1 LFPSAKYT
9 CITNLIQ
16 PYPTYMIVPLEQ
28 FSTKWHVRQ
37 KIRIYDLSKQ
47 EIERRLAA
55 VFLADMVGYS
65 RLMEIDEE
73 GTLGVLNMLL
83 ERIIMPSIAENHGR
97 IVKQTG
103 DGILA
108 EFASVL
114 GAVRCAID
122 IQRNMSNNEIARLGE
137 HRVQFRIGIN
147 TGDIIVQGSDVYG
160 TGVNAAARLESIAEP
175 GGICLSRPVF
185 DQVKN
190 LVQAGFVYL
199 GEYQAK
205 NIADPIHAFKIDF
218 GAAAGSVSGYDN
230 HAMTAS
236 EGIAA
241 KGKKTTVPPVFA
253 LAIGGVIALIAA
265 LGLILFFV
273 NTPKM
278 SQVAHVPAP
287 AVEPQPV
294 QSKPVTQV
302 IEPSADK
309 NLLPGAIFRD
319 CNFCPEMVVIPAGSF
334 MMGNNERADESPPV
348 EVTIA
353 EPFAMS
359 RFEIT
364 FEEWDACVEGGGCG
378 SYVPD
383 DSGWG
388 RGKQP
393 VINISWNDARAYVF
407 WLSLRTGKAY
417 RLPSEAEWEYAA
429 QAGSDKR
436 FPWGDDISTAIA
448 NYGTINE
455 KTLPVGSFD
464 ANAFGL
470 YDVIGNVAE
479 WVSDCYAADSY
490 SSHANYPAPVG
501 SLDEPCKRVKRGGS
515 WTSMIRPEFIRTS
528 RRRSG
533 SPDGRY
539 KLNGMRVVRE
549 IMQN

>member
-1 LFPSAKYT
+1 MF
-9 CITNLIQ
+9 
-16 PYPTYMIVPLEQ
+16 E
-28 FSTKWHVRQ
+28 
-37 KIRIYDLSKQ
+37 LS
-47 EIERRLAA
+47 ERDIERRLAA

-83 ERIIMPSIAENHGR
+83 ERIIMPSITEHHGR

-114 GAVRCAID
+114 SAVRCAID
-122 IQRNMSNNEIARLGE
+122 IQRNIAKNEDAKLGE
-137 HRVQFRIGIN
+137 RRVQFRIGIN
-147 TGDIIVQGSDVYG
+147 TGDIIIQGSDVYG
-160 TGVNAAARLESIAEP
+160 TGVNTAARLESIAEP

-190 LVQAGFVYL
+190 LVQAGFIYL

-218 GAAAGSVSGYDN
+218 EAAAGFVAGYHS
-230 HAMTAS
+230 HAMAAS
-236 EGIAA
+236 EGIVG
-241 KGKKTTVPPVFA
+241 KGKNVAFPRVLTLA
-253 LAIGGVIALIAA
+253 LGGFFTLTAA
-265 LGLILFFV
+265 LGLILLFAKSPEAPQMV
-273 NTPKM
+273 QLPP
-278 SQVAHVPAP
+278 PA
-287 AVEPQPV
+287 AAPQPV
-294 QSKPVTQV
+294 QSKPVSQV
-302 IEPSADK
+302 TEPSRGK
-309 NLLPGAIFRD
+309 NLLPGVTFRD
-319 CNFCPEMVVIPAGSF
+319 CSFCPEMVVVPAGSF
-334 MMGNNERADESPPV
+334 RMGNNDRADESPQV
-348 EVTIA
+348 EVTFA

-364 FEEWDACVEGGGCG
+364 FEEWDACAAGGGCG
-378 SYVPD
+378 TYIPD

-393 VINISWNDARAYVF
+393 ATNISWNDARAYVF
-407 WLSLRTGKAY
+407 WLSGRTGKSY

-429 QAGSDKR
+429 QAGSTKR
-436 FPWGDDISTAIA
+436 FPWGNDIGPGIA
-448 NYGTINE
+448 NYGTIYE

-479 WVSDCYAADSY
+479 WVSDCYAADAY
-490 SSHANYPAPVG
+490 RSHANYPAPVG
-501 SLDEPCKRVKRGGS
+501 SLDDPCKRVKRGGS
-515 WTSMIRPEFIRTS
+515 WTSRTRPDLIRTS
-528 RRRSG
+528 RRWSS

-539 KLNGMRVVRE
+539 KFNGFRVVRAIAQE
-549 IMQN
+549 G